1 LFHRGDAVDLRVS
14 ASDTTRTVVA
24 RMYGAQP
31 VYLRW
36 NPDMSSNTGR
46 MIIPAFLAPGKYV
59 LTVTAEDFAHNIGS
73 QEVQIEV
80 AP

>member
-1 LFHRGDAVDLRVS
+1 LFHRGEAVRMRVS

-36 NPDMSSNTGR
+36 NPEMSSNTGQL
-46 MIIPAFLAPGKYV
+46 IIPAYVAPGKYV

-73 QEVQIEV
+73 QEVHIEV

>member
-1 LFHRGDAVDLRVS
+1 
-14 ASDTTRTVVA
+14 
-24 RMYGAQP
+24 MYGAQP

-36 NPDMSSNTGR
+36 NPDMASNAGQ
-46 MIIPAFLAPGKYV
+46 MLIPAYLAPGKYT

-73 QEVQIEV
+73 QEVHIEV